1 MKQEILKKIVKRREH
16 YESDN
21 EVLNRCIV
29 QQDRLRNL
37 VEQYGESGACAAT
50 GYTLLTLRHH
60 LRCSKPRNISEQ
72 RINMAE
78 KILAEFNL

>member
-1 MKQEILKKIVKRREH
+1 MKPDLVNSIRKLRTK

-21 EVLNRCIV
+21 EVLKRCLV

-37 VEQYGESGACAAT
+37 TERYGESVACAAT

-72 RINMAE
+72 RVNMAE
-78 KILAEFNL
+78 KIITELNL